1 MNYFMFFN
9 LSLLHRISIRFTFLL
24 VFLMVSPLLNQGQTP
39 STQPILRIETGT
51 HAAMVNRIAVDAANR
66 FLVTASADKTARVW
80 DLSSGQLLRVL
91 RPPIGVGSE
100 GRLYSVAI
108 SPDGNKVAVG
118 GWTGAEWDGTNSIYL
133 FDRENGVLTNRIT
146 DIPNVINY
154 LAYSPDGRY
163 LAALVGSSDG
173 IHLYRT
179 GDYTECARDAG
190 GELGVAMDFDSSSR
204 RLATS
209 DTDGFIRLYAID
221 ETGALRLAVKRQTRV
236 AKSPASLK
244 FSPNG
249 ERIAVGFLDNR
260 NIEVMSGSNLEY
272 LYAPDTKPYDI
283 SRFPVVGW
291 SADGK
296 KLFATGSHPAKSLDV
311 MIIGFRVWDEAGR
324 GSYRDVEAA
333 PTVVNHAVAL
343 ANGGIVYG
351 VADGSWG
358 TIDAAGKRIR
368 FVEPSITN
376 NIGILDRF
384 LLASDGT
391 KVQFSYETFAK
402 SLAQF
407 SIRDRSLS
415 FGTDKVHDLKPL
427 RNQSKKIKITDWI
440 SSPEPKLNGRKLELE
455 VNEKSTGYA
464 IAPNDESFLLGTT
477 FYLRAF
483 NRDGQELW
491 KTFTTVVV
499 GVNISDDGRFAVAA
513 CNDGTIRWYRIKD
526 GKELLAF
533 LPHIDRRRWV
543 LWTQSGYYDASTA
556 GEELIGW
563 HVNNGSSQAADFF
576 PVGVFRDYYYRPDVI
591 ASVLET
597 GDEIAAIKSAN
608 DKIKRSGSPPNIAKL
623 LPPVIEIRALQTSA
637 ASGTSGKTVT
647 VSYNVRTPSGE
658 PVTGVKAVIDGRAT
672 NVVGETKSKTNATA
686 NEITLQVPER
696 DCEITLIAENRF
708 TKSVPAKLY
717 LRRGELKSY

>member
-1 MNYFMFFN
+1 MNFFMSFN
-9 LSLLHRISIRFTFLL
+9 LYLSKRASVRFSFLSISLLACVMFSR
-24 VFLMVSPLLNQGQTP
+24 GQNP

-51 HAAMVNRIAVDAANR
+51 HAALVNRIAVDAANR

-91 RPPIGVGSE
+91 RPPIGEGSE
-100 GRLYSVAI
+100 GRLYTIAI
-108 SPDGNKVAVG
+108 SPDGNTVAVG

-133 FDRENGVLTNRIT
+133 FDRETGILTNRIT
-146 DIPNVINY
+146 DISNVINY

-179 GDYTECARDAG
+179 GDYTECGRDAG
-190 GELGVAMDFDSSSR
+190 GELGVALDFDPSGR

-209 DTDGFIRLYAID
+209 DNDGFIRLYAID
-221 ETGALRLAVKRQTRV
+221 ETGALRLAAKRQTRV
-236 AKSPASLK
+236 AKAPASLK

-260 NIEVMSGSNLEY
+260 NVEVVSGSNLEY

-291 SADGK
+291 SADGQ

-311 MIIGFRVWDEAGR
+311 MIIGIRIWDEAGR

-333 PTVVNHAVAL
+333 PTVVTHAVAL
-343 ANGGIVYG
+343 SGGGIVYG

-358 TIDAAGKRIR
+358 IIAANGKRTR

-384 LLASDGT
+384 LLAPDAGR
-391 KVQFSYETFAK
+391 VQFSYENFAK
-402 SLAQF
+402 SLARF
-407 SIRDRSLS
+407 SIRERSLS
-415 FGTDKVHDLKPL
+415 FAADDKQSLKPP
-427 RNQSKKIKITDWI
+427 RYESKKIKITDWI
-440 SSPEPKLNGRKLELE
+440 SSPEPKMNGRKLELE
-455 VNEKSTGYA
+455 VNEKATGYA
-464 IAPNDESFLLGTT
+464 IAPNEEGFLLGTT
-477 FYLRAF
+477 FYLRFF
-483 NRDGQELW
+483 NRDGRELW
-491 KTFTTVVV
+491 KTLTTVVV
-499 GVNISDDGRFAVAA
+499 GVNVSDDGRFAVAA
-513 CNDGTIRWYRIKD
+513 FNDGTIRWYRMKD
-526 GKELLAF
+526 GRELLAF

-543 LWTQSGYYDASTA
+543 LWTPSGYYDASID

-576 PVGVFRDYYYRPDVI
+576 PVGIFRDYYYRPDVI
-591 ASVLET
+591 ASILET
-597 GDEIAAIKSAN
+597 GDETAAVKSAN
-608 DKIKRSGSPPNIAKL
+608 EKIKRSDSPPSIAKL
-623 LPPVIEIRALQTSA
+623 LPPVVEIRALRSA
-637 ASGTSGKTVT
+637 ASGASGKTIT

-658 PVTGVKAVIDGRAT
+658 PVTGVKAVIDGQPA
-672 NVVGETKSKTNATA
+672 NVVGVTKSKTNANA
-686 NEITLQVPER
+686 AEITLQVPER
-696 DCEITLIAENRF
+696 DYEIALSAENRF

-717 LRRGELKSY
+717 VRRGELKSH

>member
-1 MNYFMFFN
+1 MSFN
-9 LSLLHRISIRFTFLL
+9 LYSLKRAGVRFSFLSISLLACVMFSR
-24 VFLMVSPLLNQGQTP
+24 GQNP

-51 HAAMVNRIAVDAANR
+51 HAALVNRIAVDAANR

-91 RPPIGVGSE
+91 RPPIGEGSE
-100 GRLYSVAI
+100 GRLYTIAI
-108 SPDGNKVAVG
+108 SPDGNTVAVG

-133 FDRENGVLTNRIT
+133 FDRETGILTNRIT
-146 DIPNVINY
+146 NIPNVINY

-163 LAALVGSSDG
+163 LAALVASSDG

-179 GDYTECARDAG
+179 GDYTECGHDTG
-190 GELGVAMDFDSSSR
+190 GDLGVAMDFDSSGR

-209 DTDGFIRLYAID
+209 DNDGFIRLYAID
-221 ETGALRLAVKRQTRV
+221 ETGGLRLAAKRKTRV
-236 AKSPASLK
+236 AKSAASLK

-260 NIEVMSGSNLEY
+260 NVEVVSGTNLEH

-291 SADGK
+291 SADGQ

-311 MIIGFRVWDEAGR
+311 MIIGIRIWDEAGR
-324 GSYRDVEAA
+324 GAYRDVEAA
-333 PTVVNHAVAL
+333 PTVVTHAVAL
-343 ANGGIVYG
+343 SDGGIVYG

-358 TIDAAGKRIR
+358 IVDAAGKRTR
-368 FVEPSITN
+368 FIEPSIPN

-384 LLASDGT
+384 LLASDGA
-391 KVQFSYETFAK
+391 KVQFSYENFAK

-407 SIRDRSLS
+407 SIRDRGLS
-415 FGTDKVHDLKPL
+415 FGSNNERELKPP
-427 RNQSKKIKITDWI
+427 RDQSKKIKITDWI
-440 SSPEPKLNGRKLELE
+440 NSPEPKLNGRKLQLE
-455 VNEKSTGYA
+455 VNERATGYA
-464 IAPNDESFLLGTT
+464 IAPNGEGFLLGTN

-499 GVNISDDGRFAVAA
+499 GVNVSDDGRFAVAA
-513 CNDGTIRWYRIKD
+513 LNDGTIRWYRMKD
-526 GKELLAF
+526 GRELLAF
-533 LPHIDRRRWV
+533 LPHIDRKRWI
-543 LWTQSGYYDASTA
+543 LWTPTGYYDASTD

-591 ASVLET
+591 ASILET
-597 GDEIAAIKSAN
+597 GGETAAVKSAN
-608 DKIKRSGSPPNIAKL
+608 EKIKRSDSPPSIAKL
-623 LPPVIEIRALQTSA
+623 LPPVVEIRALRSA
-637 ASGTSGKTVT
+637 ASGASGKTIT

-658 PVTGVKAVIDGRAT
+658 PVTVVKAIIDGQPA
-672 NVVGETKSKTNATA
+672 NVVGVTKSKTNANA
-686 NEITLQVPER
+686 AEITLQVPER
-696 DCEITLIAENRF
+696 DYEIALSAENRF

-717 LRRGELKSY
+717 VRRGELKSH